1 MTTFEAEQLY
11 NYSWVEKNL
20 DIVSSSI
27 IYTYDVNKTQNSIL
41 MIPWFHIPTS
51 NSLRNGHK
59 TMGKV
64 AKQKMATTNS
74 FRIFY
79 GSFSAH
85 P

>member
-41 MIPWFHIPTS
+41 MIP
-51 NSLRNGHK
+51 
-59 TMGKV
+59 
-64 AKQKMATTNS
+64 
-74 FRIFY
+74 
-79 GSFSAH
+79 
-85 P
+85 